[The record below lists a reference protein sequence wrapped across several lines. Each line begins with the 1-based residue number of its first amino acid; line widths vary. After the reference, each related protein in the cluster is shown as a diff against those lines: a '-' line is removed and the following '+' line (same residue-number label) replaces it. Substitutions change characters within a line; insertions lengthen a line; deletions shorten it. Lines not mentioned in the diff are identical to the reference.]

1 MLVQW
6 NSQVIISYYHSLS
19 LLGTSH
25 SKAAQCTRALKFVQK
40 LISHF
45 WRYCWFWSKGYWIG
59 LNCWISNKTMY
70 SFDYNFYHSE
80 IQRSGPVCAAPTSD
94 HRRRRRPPGVLFAR
108 IESKWLPCEIAFGWF
123 ARNLIGW
130 PNLTKKLG
138 LYLVESATTTW
149 KWGNYMENCPKS
161 ICCIQLFKEEF

>member
-1 MLVQW
+1 MCNCTYMEFCKISSKYSIWFRDDQARFCLCAMLVQW

-45 WRYCWFWSKGYWIG
+45 WRYCWFWSKGYWTS
-59 LNCWISNKTMY
+59 LNCWISKKSMY
-70 SFDYNFYHSE
+70 SFDCKFYNFWTKFRDLA
-80 IQRSGPVCAAPTSD
+80 QCAPRLLPTTGAGGVHQGD
-94 HRRRRRPPGVLFAR
+94 YLPGLNR
-108 IESKWLPCEIAFGWF
+108 NGWREIAFGWF

-130 PNLTKKLG
+130 RWPNLT
-138 LYLVESATTTW
+138 
-149 KWGNYMENCPKS
+149 
-161 ICCIQLFKEEF
+161 